1 MKPSTFYMGISY
13 GQPGSRM
20 LHYKRSHL
28 KFDLQVI
35 EISPKDPRDSLH
47 YVYANMKVPG
57 ADEQSE

>member
-1 MKPSTFYMGISY
+1 MGISY

-35 EISPKDPRDSLH
+35 EICPKDPRDSLH
-47 YVYANMKVPG
+47 FVYANLKVPG

>member
-1 MKPSTFYMGISY
+1 MGISY

-35 EISPKDPRDSLH
+35 EISPKDPHNSMH
-47 YVYANMKVPG
+47 YVYANKKIEG
-57 ADEQSE
+57 ADE